1 MGICAIIKY
10 HNIMGAEDGSASYDL
25 KEIISMAA
33 KVCYNCGKKLHGN
46 GINCTNCGAHQWR
59 EGTDRMSVE
68 QLKEKAD
75 DEFRQAKL
83 AKGDARDTFMEM
95 AMFHYHLI
103 AERINTNIPHLED
116 LEPIERCIHMLEI
129 ILNQEWRA
137 ESHGN
142 EIWQQGYKDMLERLN
157 NKKENIV
164 YDRMEKRREAEGKK
178 EPAAAAAPQAAE
190 NAAPG
195 AAPAALP
202 ASNGPDKLDELVDY
216 AIFTVSEM
224 DEMGS
229 WNFLGKPRSKNYMI
243 SMFSFLRDIKDQ
255 LSTLEEKEREVLLH
269 VMFQVADSYEKGTYP
284 FPQDPSRA
292 VDWHVEAANR
302 GLVLSYLAIGDIY
315 MKGSGGLRPQLEKA
329 LEWFEKALASSNSP
343 KITEYAEAAIE
354 HIKYTMRTMA

>member
-1 MGICAIIKY
+1 
-10 HNIMGAEDGSASYDL
+10 
-25 KEIISMAA
+25 MAA
-33 KVCYNCGKKLHGN
+33 KVCYNCGKRLHGN

-59 EGTDRMSVE
+59 EGTDQMTVD

-95 AMFHYHLI
+95 SMFHYHLI
-103 AERINTNIPHLED
+103 AERIKSNIPHLED

-129 ILNQEWRA
+129 ILQQEWRA
-137 ESHGN
+137 EAHGN
-142 EIWQQGYKDMLERLN
+142 EIWQQGYKDMLELLN

-164 YDRMEKRREAEGKK
+164 YDRLEKRREAESKK
-178 EPAAAAAPQAAE
+178 GVENGTAAPASAKPAAAP
-190 NAAPG
+190 NA
-195 AAPAALP
+195 
-202 ASNGPDKLDELVDY
+202 PDKLDELVDY

-229 WNFLGKPRSKNYMI
+229 WTFLGKPRSKNYMI

-255 LSTLEEKEREVLLH
+255 LGTLEQKEREVLLH

-284 FPQDPSRA
+284 FPQDPARA
-292 VDWHVEAANR
+292 IDWHIEAANR
-302 GLVLSYLAIGDIY
+302 GLVLSELAIGDIY
-315 MKGSGGLRPQLEKA
+315 MKGSGGLRPQPDKA
-329 LEWFEKALASSNSP
+329 LEWYEKALASGSSP

-354 HIKYTMRTMA
+354 HIKYTMRNI